1 MRVHFFLDP
10 VSGWTCWIPQGT
22 AEADPQA
29 DKDQPA
35 ALQGPAGRSL
45 AVRLLC
51 RVGSWF
57 GVGEQAPSRIPAS
70 RCDPW
75 EPGTHRHRTV
85 WSWWCR

>member
-1 MRVHFFLDP
+1 MPVHFFLDRSAGGHAGSP
-10 VSGWTCWIPQGT
+10 RGLPRPTRKPTRIGR
-22 AEADPQA
+22 
-29 DKDQPA
+29 
-35 ALQGPAGRSL
+35 ALQSPAEQSL

-51 RVGSWF
+51 RVGSRF

-75 EPGTHRHRTV
+75 EPGAHRHRTV